1 MIIGLLH
8 PGEMGAAIGDA
19 LRERGHDVLWA
30 SEGRSDESRARAAA
44 LRDVGTLAAL
54 VDEAEVILSVC
65 PPHAALEVARAT
77 QGFAGTYVDANAIS
91 PMRAAEIG
99 ALHPRFVDGGIIG
112 PPPRAAGETRLYL
125 SGADASEVAAL
136 FAGSIVD
143 ARVVPNASALK
154 MAYAAWSKGTA
165 ALLLA
170 VRDVARHFGV
180 EDALADEWRLSQPR
194 ALRPARVGGALRG
207 EEGLALGRRDG
218 GDRRHVRRGRCA
230 GRVPPRGRR
239 GLPVVIKGAGLAKRL
254 GDRRVFRDVD
264 VSLPDGGFLLVTG
277 PNGSGKTTLLRVL
290 AGLLAPDAGT
300 LELPPRHTIG
310 YLGHEPLVYRELTPL
325 ENLTLFGRLY
335 RIPGAR

>member
-1 MIIGLLH
+1 
-8 PGEMGAAIGDA
+8 MGAAIGDA

-54 VDEAEVILSVC
+54 VDEAELILSVC

-91 PMRAAEIG
+91 PMHAAEIG

-125 SGADASEVAAL
+125 SGADASEVGAV

-143 ARVVPNASALK
+143 ARVVPDASALK

-180 EDALADEWRLSQPR
+180 EDALADEWRLSQPELFDR
-194 ALRPARVGGALRG
+194 LASAERSAAKKGWRWVGEM
-207 EEGLALGRRDG
+207 EEIADTF
-218 GDRRHVRRGRCA
+218 DA
-230 GRVPPRGRR
+230 
-239 GLPVVIKGAGLAKRL
+239 ADA
-254 GDRRVFRDVD
+254 
-264 VSLPDGGFLLVTG
+264 PDGFH
-277 PNGSGKTTLLRVL
+277 R
-290 AGLLAPDAGT
+290 AAA
-300 LELPPRHTIG
+300 E
-310 YLGHEPLVYRELTPL
+310 VYRS
-325 ENLTLFGRLY
+325 
-335 RIPGAR
+335 